1 MFIQREYNR
10 EVHGQVED
18 NESAFRAQ
26 MAILD
31 EKTVDF
37 ISSSVEQTERLGVRL
52 GQLLELEDVICLSG
66 ELGAGKTAMAR
77 GIGRGWGTSL
87 RVTSPTFTLVNQY
100 PRLKDG
106 TILYHV
112 DCYRLSG
119 EGDIVTAGLEDVF
132 DGEGAVMIEWPER
145 IETWLPAERLWIQLR
160 HLSETRRGLR
170 ITASGERSFAL
181 LKEFKRS
188 AFGV

>member
-1 MFIQREYNR
+1 
-10 EVHGQVED
+10 
-18 NESAFRAQ
+18 

-52 GQLLELEDVICLSG
+52 GQLLESQDVVCLSG

-100 PRLKDG
+100 PRVRDNAM
-106 TILYHV
+106 LYHV
-112 DCYRLSG
+112 DCYRLSS
-119 EGDIVTAGLEDVF
+119 EGDIVTTGLQDVL
-132 DGEGAVMIEWPER
+132 DGDGAVMIEWPER
-145 IETWLPAERLWIQLR
+145 IEPWLPEDRLWIQLR
-160 HLSETRRGLR
+160 HLNETRRGMR
-170 ITASGERSFAL
+170 ITASGERSEAL
-181 LKEFKRS
+181 LKAFKRS

>member
-1 MFIQREYNR
+1 
-10 EVHGQVED
+10 
-18 NESAFRAQ
+18 

-37 ISSSVEQTERLGVRL
+37 ISTSVQQTERLGVRL
-52 GQLLELEDVICLSG
+52 GQLLEPQDLVCLSG

-100 PRLKDG
+100 PRLSDG
-106 TILYHV
+106 SVLYHV

-119 EGDIVTAGLEDVF
+119 EGDLITAGLEDVLSA
-132 DGEGAVMIEWPER
+132 DGAVMIEWPEHM
-145 IETWLPAERLWIQLR
+145 ESWLPEDRLWIELR
-160 HLSETRRGLR
+160 HLNETRRGLR
-170 ITASGERSFAL
+170 ITASGERFAAL
-181 LKEFKRS
+181 LKGFKRS